1 MKGFHI
7 IVFGRVQGVFFR
19 YNTKNKADKLKING
33 FIKNLSDK
41 RVEIVAEGDK
51 ENIKRFLEWC
61 KKGSVLVNIK
71 DIEFIDDNPE
81 IGFKGFEIRY

>member
-7 IVFGRVQGVFFR
+7 IVSGRVQGVFFR

-33 FIKNLSDK
+33 FIKNLPDG
-41 RVEIVAEGDK
+41 RVEIVAKGNEED
-51 ENIKRFLEWC
+51 IKRFLEWC
-61 KKGSVLVNIK
+61 KKGPVLVNVK